1 MLRRSFGKCCGVW
14 GGCCVFEEV
23 LKSVVGFGNCCVYE
37 EVLES
42 VEVCGEVVV

>member
-1 MLRRSFGKCCGVW
+1 MCCGVWGGCGVLRRSFGKCCGVW

-37 EVLES
+37 EVL
-42 VEVCGEVVV
+42 